1 MSPSPSSPGNAGL
14 SRSNAHQPLGKNLLL
29 QWAGVMGD
37 PLAFLAVFGPLR
49 GERLPGP
56 PAKDAGGGWDWYS
69 RVASF
74 LSFANEPLV

>member
-1 MSPSPSSPGNAGL
+1 M
-14 SRSNAHQPLGKNLLL
+14 L

>member
-1 MSPSPSSPGNAGL
+1 
-14 SRSNAHQPLGKNLLL
+14 
-29 QWAGVMGD
+29 MGD